1 MDKIAKLRQ
10 EMRELYEKVEGI
22 KKLAGEEERSLTE
35 TEIDQMNGF
44 LDDIETIQKEIA
56 VEERMTKTTAD
67 LKSSQSDPTKPDVDG
82 DGDGGDPDP
91 THEKRFATF
100 GEFMMA
106 VTNAG
111 IPGGTIDQRL
121 IDVRAASG
129 VGEAVPSDGGFMVQ
143 KDFVDE
149 LLKRTYETGLLAGRT
164 RRIPISRRSNGL
176 KINAYAESSRADGSR
191 LGGIRAYW
199 ADEAAA
205 LTGSAPKLRQI
216 ELTLHK
222 LTGLCYATDELL
234 EDSEAMESILMDGF
248 AEEFGF
254 KLDDALVNGDGAGK
268 PLGILNADCL
278 VTVNKETGQAAA
290 TVQVENI
297 VKMWSR
303 MWGRSR
309 GNAVWMINQDI
320 EPSLFTMSLA
330 VGTGGVPVYMPANSL
345 ANSPYSTL
353 MGRPLLP
360 IEQCA
365 TLGTVGDII
374 LGDFSQYVTADKGV
388 MKSASSIH
396 VRFLN
401 DEMTYRFTYRIDG
414 QPIWNAALIPYKG
427 SNTLSPFI
435 ALQTRA

>member
-10 EMRELYEKVEGI
+10 EMRELYEKSEGI
-22 KKLAGEEERSLTE
+22 KTLAGDEERSLTE

-44 LDDIETIQKEIA
+44 LDEIETIQKEVA
-56 VEERMTKTTAD
+56 VEERMAKTTGD
-67 LKSSQSDPTKPDVDG
+67 LKSSQTDPTKPDVDG
-82 DGDGGDPDP
+82 DGDGDADP
-91 THEKRFATF
+91 TLEKRFDNF

-106 VTNAG
+106 VTEAG
-111 IPGGTIDQRL
+111 IPGGTIDKRL
-121 IDVRAASG
+121 IDIRAATG
-129 VGEAVPSDGGFMVQ
+129 MGEAVPSDGGFMVQ

-164 RRIPISRRSNGL
+164 RRLPISRRSNGI
-176 KINAYAESSRADGSR
+176 KINAYAESSRVNGSR
-191 LGGIRAYW
+191 LGGIQAYW

-205 LTGSAPKLRQI
+205 LTASKPKLRQM

-222 LTGLCYATDELL
+222 LTGLCYATDEML
-234 EDSEAMESILMDGF
+234 EDSEAMEAILMDGF

-254 KLDDALVNGDGAGK
+254 KIDDALVNGDGAAK
-268 PLGILNADCL
+268 PLGVLNANCL

-290 TVQVENI
+290 SIVVENI
-297 VKMWSR
+297 IKMWSR

-309 GNAVWMINQDI
+309 ANAVWMINQDI

-345 ANSPYSTL
+345 ANSPFSML

-374 LGDFSQYVTADKGV
+374 LGDYSQYVTADKGV

-401 DEMTYRFTYRIDG
+401 DEMVWRFTYRIDG
-414 QPIWNAALIPYKG
+414 QPTWNAALTPYKG

-435 ALQTRA
+435 ALQSRT